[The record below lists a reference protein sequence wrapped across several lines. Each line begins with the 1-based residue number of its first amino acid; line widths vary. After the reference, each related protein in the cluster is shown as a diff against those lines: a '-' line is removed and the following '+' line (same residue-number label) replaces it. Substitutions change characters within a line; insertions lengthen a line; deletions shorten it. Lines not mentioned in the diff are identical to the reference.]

1 MLTLVS
7 LTTKDSFFFT
17 PVWSTSNYSDIANT
31 YSLDFQVTFILVVG
45 AAFLDIL
52 LGYPFAYIMSRRVKR
67 FSDAFRAI
75 MLVPLFG
82 ELYIA
87 YGFYYLLFPGG
98 PLSFLFNALGIPIFK
113 ALYSTQSAAIAL
125 AVYTFPFAV
134 YNIGISLQGI
144 DRSIEDAARCLGA
157 GAFGTFFRVTL
168 PMSMPGILGAWLVSI
183 GWGLGAFAIPALL
196 GGAMVSQRVLS
207 IEIYSIALLQLNF
220 GTAAAIGVLLT
231 IISLI
236 IFYVSLRASRGA
248 LI

>member
-1 MLTLVS
+1 M
-7 LTTKDSFFFT
+7 
-17 PVWSTSNYSDIANT
+17 
-31 YSLDFQVTFILVVG
+31 G
-45 AAFLDIL
+45 AALIDLL
-52 LGYPFAYIMSRRVKR
+52 LGFPFSYIMSRRIRR
-67 FSDAFRAI
+67 FSDTFRAI
-75 MLVPLFG
+75 MLIPLFG

-98 PLSFLFNALGIPIFK
+98 PLSGLFAALNIPIWGL
-113 ALYSTQSAAIAL
+113 LYSTPSAAIAL

-144 DRSIEDAARCLGA
+144 DRSIEDGARCLGA
-157 GAFGTFFRVTL
+157 GALGTFFKVTL
-168 PMSMPGILGAWLVSI
+168 PLALPGILGAWLVSI

-196 GGAMVSQRVLS
+196 GGALVSQRTLS

-220 GTAAAIGVLLT
+220 GSAAAIGVILT
-231 IISLI
+231 LISLV